1 MDLHSA
7 PGLSLSLSFS
17 MYAER
22 SFDLFFRGDT
32 HRQCVCVCV
41 GQKYSSMCNNFYVFF
56 FCFVVFLKFF
66 IRSGS
71 PVRNT
76 SIVVASDN
84 ESTNA
89 VCVCVDEGGGEE
101 KEITGPFWGR
111 EQLTEFVPF
120 NLYRRRSL
128 ERSPAASSNQ
138 MEERRVIFSLIQL
151 VLMRRCLL

>member
-1 MDLHSA
+1 MPNAL
-7 PGLSLSLSFS
+7 LI
-17 MYAER
+17 
-22 SFDLFFRGDT
+22 FFLGETRTDS
-32 HRQCVCVCV
+32 VCVCV

-89 VCVCVDEGGGEE
+89 VCVWTKEEE
-101 KEITGPFWGR
+101 KR
-111 EQLTEFVPF
+111 KK
-120 NLYRRRSL
+120 
-128 ERSPAASSNQ
+128 
-138 MEERRVIFSLIQL
+138 
-151 VLMRRCLL
+151 